1 MWILPLKEK
10 YMILVEKS
18 SWDLET
24 LFHLQ
29 KFIGLSGSLGG
40 FFYYYSIK

>member
-1 MWILPLKEK
+1 
-10 YMILVEKS
+10 MILVEKS

-24 LFHLQ
+24 LSHLQ
-29 KFIGLSGSLGG
+29 KFAGLSGSLGE